1 MSIYDSQDN
10 VKHTSDI
17 QLHTDKNFQINKGI
31 EQIIGNHNIIE
42 YWKWF

>member
-17 QLHTDKNFQINKGI
+17 QLHTDKNFKIIKVI
-31 EQIIGNHNIIE
+31 EQIDHN
-42 YWKWF
+42 